1 MSEQAREFDKP
12 LSPLRA
18 AMREVRNAAAER
30 DDVVV
35 EMREAQFMRLEM
47 LVAELEPVLADVPDD
62 LDWFDF
68 ALSNGEKP
76 RFWIDAVAHVSL
88 GRDKRTLR
96 FLKDTRAGRIV
107 LAESADISAIAK
119 VVTRYIADRMVER
132 QRLIHG
138 EPVGVKQGSLK
149 KDSAQVSS
157 TEFRRSRMSVT
168 AAFGLVLCG
177 LIIGLLMATGL
188 FWDRVEP
195 VLRYYLG

>member
-1 MSEQAREFDKP
+1 
-12 LSPLRA
+12 
-18 AMREVRNAAAER
+18 
-30 DDVVV
+30 
-35 EMREAQFMRLEM
+35 M